1 MMKSS
6 VTVRASSENDGDLAP
21 FVNDGNLSTYWTPNY
36 TEETILSLKKR
47 QSIFLLPWLEI
58 DLGQEETVY
67 AVTLR
72 SGLGCLDTDFELKKT
87 FLGPTKTFVSNDR
100 IKEEWNANGTTI
112 TGYLQDS
119 VYHFLQPQKGRFLHL
134 WYTQTRESNLL
145 EEIDF
150 VRIAELTIHTSGT
163 YPQPSSDHIMQRA

>member
-1 MMKSS
+1 MKSS
-6 VTVRASSENDGDLAP
+6 VTVRASSETEENLVR

-36 TEETILSLKKR
+36 TEELTLSLIKR
-47 QSIFLLPWLEI
+47 DTFFLLPWLEV
-58 DLGQEETVY
+58 DLGREETVY

-72 SGLGCLDTDFELKKT
+72 SGLGCLATDFELKKT
-87 FLGPTKTFVSNDR
+87 FLGPTEIFVSNDR
-100 IKEEWNANGTTI
+100 IEEEWNANGTII